1 MNQLIATI
9 ACVAVIIGLFVL
21 DRDTTT
27 RTSKALWIPLL
38 WMLINGSRPVS
49 MWSQNDPT
57 NLLAVQYTE
66 CSPVDAA
73 VYGILI
79 ATAVLVLISRSRQV
93 QLFLQKNGPI
103 LVFFSYCLL
112 SISWSDYSLV
122 GLKRWIK
129 AFGDFAMI
137 LIILTDPNSQAA
149 MRRFFSRASF
159 ILMPASLLLIKF
171 YPALGRTFNQWTWI
185 PMYTGVTTNKNSLGV
200 ICMVCG
206 LGSLWSLIGTYEQ
219 RMMPRRLARLIAH
232 GSFVALSTYLIVKA
246 DSMTSLSCLVMG
258 GVVMVMTTQKWIAG
272 RASGVNALVAG
283 SIALPLVAVFVSSAG
298 ELLQSLGRN
307 STLTGRTGIWKA
319 VLSLHTNPLVGTGFE
334 TFWLGERLQRVWDMT
349 EKGIQEAHNG
359 YLEVY
364 LNLGWIGVVL
374 MIGLIVVGYR
384 HALAIFRYD
393 PQAGR
398 LRLAFIT
405 AGVIYS
411 LTEAGFRMM
420 NPIWIALLLT
430 TTCIPASLRVKNR
443 QQVTKHPAVQAA
455 LRRQTRILQ

>member
-1 MNQLIATI
+1 
-9 ACVAVIIGLFVL
+9 
-21 DRDTTT
+21 
-27 RTSKALWIPLL
+27 
-38 WMLINGSRPVS
+38 
-49 MWSQNDPT
+49 
-57 NLLAVQYTE
+57 
-66 CSPVDAA
+66 
-73 VYGILI
+73 
-79 ATAVLVLISRSRQV
+79 
-93 QLFLQKNGPI
+93 
-103 LVFFSYCLL
+103 
-112 SISWSDYSLV
+112 
-122 GLKRWIK
+122 
-129 AFGDFAMI
+129 
-137 LIILTDPNSQAA
+137 
-149 MRRFFSRASF
+149 
-159 ILMPASLLLIKF
+159 MPASLLLIKF

>member
-1 MNQLIATI
+1 
-9 ACVAVIIGLFVL
+9 
-21 DRDTTT
+21 
-27 RTSKALWIPLL
+27 
-38 WMLINGSRPVS
+38 

-66 CSPVDAA
+66 GSPVDAA

-258 GVVMVMTTQKWIAG
+258 GVVMVMTTQ
-272 RASGVNALVAG
+272 
-283 SIALPLVAVFVSSAG
+283 
-298 ELLQSLGRN
+298 
-307 STLTGRTGIWKA
+307 
-319 VLSLHTNPLVGTGFE
+319 
-334 TFWLGERLQRVWDMT
+334 
-349 EKGIQEAHNG
+349 
-359 YLEVY
+359 
-364 LNLGWIGVVL
+364 
-374 MIGLIVVGYR
+374 
-384 HALAIFRYD
+384 
-393 PQAGR
+393 
-398 LRLAFIT
+398 
-405 AGVIYS
+405 
-411 LTEAGFRMM
+411 
-420 NPIWIALLLT
+420 
-430 TTCIPASLRVKNR
+430 
-443 QQVTKHPAVQAA
+443 
-455 LRRQTRILQ
+455 

>member
-66 CSPVDAA
+66 GSPVDAA

-149 MRRFFSRASF
+149 MRRFSLELHSF
-159 ILMPASLLLIKF
+159 
-171 YPALGRTFNQWTWI
+171 
-185 PMYTGVTTNKNSLGV
+185 
-200 ICMVCG
+200 
-206 LGSLWSLIGTYEQ
+206 
-219 RMMPRRLARLIAH
+219 
-232 GSFVALSTYLIVKA
+232 
-246 DSMTSLSCLVMG
+246 
-258 GVVMVMTTQKWIAG
+258 
-272 RASGVNALVAG
+272 
-283 SIALPLVAVFVSSAG
+283 
-298 ELLQSLGRN
+298 
-307 STLTGRTGIWKA
+307 
-319 VLSLHTNPLVGTGFE
+319 
-334 TFWLGERLQRVWDMT
+334 
-349 EKGIQEAHNG
+349 
-359 YLEVY
+359 
-364 LNLGWIGVVL
+364 
-374 MIGLIVVGYR
+374 
-384 HALAIFRYD
+384 
-393 PQAGR
+393 
-398 LRLAFIT
+398 
-405 AGVIYS
+405 
-411 LTEAGFRMM
+411 
-420 NPIWIALLLT
+420 
-430 TTCIPASLRVKNR
+430 
-443 QQVTKHPAVQAA
+443 
-455 LRRQTRILQ
+455 